1 MPLQLHP
8 LQPSDIPSCVEIYFL
23 AFQNPH
29 SLACWPRVPSVRKW
43 WEDMF
48 TREMASEPGS
58 HWFKT
63 VDPTPED
70 GEPVVV
76 GFVKWQE
83 PRSEGME
90 LETELPEWPAE
101 ADGRVCEETFG
112 EWGRRRRE
120 LMGGRG
126 HWYLEII
133 ATHPRY
139 QGRGAGSMMINWGL
153 ERADQDNVAA
163 YLEASPEAVSLY
175 EKLGFQNVASTDT
188 WIQNERVKG
197 EWYRNL
203 FMIRPGRGR
212 KSDTQGNL
220 TQDS

>member
-1 MPLQLHP
+1 MPLQLQP
-8 LQPSDIPSCVEIYFL
+8 LQPSDIPSCIQIYFHS
-23 AFQNPH
+23 FQNPH
-29 SLACWPRVPSVRKW
+29 SLACWPRIPSVRQW
-43 WEDMF
+43 WEDIF
-48 TREMASEPGS
+48 SREMASEPGS

-63 VDPTPED
+63 VDVAS
-70 GEPVVV
+70 GEMV

-83 PRSEGME
+83 PRWDGVEVEIG
-90 LETELPEWPAE
+90 LPEWPAE
-101 ADGRVCEETFG
+101 ADRRVCDETFG

-133 ATHPRY
+133 ATHPQY

-153 ERADQDNVAA
+153 ERADQDNVEA

-175 EKLGFQNVASTDT
+175 EKLGFENVASTDT

-203 FMIRPGRGR
+203 FMIRPAQGR
-212 KSDTQGNL
+212 KSDT
-220 TQDS
+220 

>member
-83 PRSEGME
+83 PRPEGME

>member
-1 MPLQLHP
+1 MPLHLQP
-8 LQPSDIPSCVEIYFL
+8 LEPSDIPACVEIYFR

-29 SLACWPRVPSVRKW
+29 SLACWPRVPSVRQW

-48 TREMASEPGS
+48 VREMASEAGS
-58 HWFKT
+58 HWFKA
-63 VDPTPED
+63 VDLD
-70 GEPVVV
+70 SKGEGQMV

-83 PRSEGME
+83 PRRDGGEV
-90 LETELPEWPAE
+90 ETELPEWPAE
-101 ADGRVCEETFG
+101 ADKGVCEETFG

-133 ATHPRY
+133 ATRPQY

-153 ERADQDNVAA
+153 ERADQDNVEA

-175 EKLGFQNVASTDT
+175 EKLGFENVAQTDT
-188 WIQNERVKG
+188 WIQNERVEG

-203 FMIRPGRGR
+203 FMIRPGQGR
-212 KSDTQGNL
+212 KSDT
-220 TQDS
+220 

>member
-1 MPLQLHP
+1 
-8 LQPSDIPSCVEIYFL
+8 
-23 AFQNPH
+23 
-29 SLACWPRVPSVRKW
+29 
-43 WEDMF
+43 
-48 TREMASEPGS
+48 
-58 HWFKT
+58 
-63 VDPTPED
+63 
-70 GEPVVV
+70 
-76 GFVKWQE
+76 
-83 PRSEGME
+83 
-90 LETELPEWPAE
+90 
-101 ADGRVCEETFG
+101 
-112 EWGRRRRE
+112 
-120 LMGGRG
+120 
-126 HWYLEII
+126 
-133 ATHPRY
+133 
-139 QGRGAGSMMINWGL
+139 MMINWGL